1 MGIFGNL
8 FDFNGDGKTDIFE
21 EMMELDFI
29 EKEERRRKR
38 EECGRDDCECN
49 GDCDDCDCDGDCDN
63 CYECECYR
71 SGAVLGYYEECEC
84 DECDECDDCDCDEE
98 DDDDYDEDD
107 DYDDDDDYD
116 EDDDYDDD
124 DCDDDDF

>member
-38 EECGRDDCECN
+38 EECKHYGY
-49 GDCDDCDCDGDCDN
+49 DCDGDCDN
-63 CYECECYR
+63 CDGEDY
-71 SGAVLGYYEECEC
+71 
-84 DECDECDDCDCDEE
+84 ECDDCDCDEE

-107 DYDDDDDYD
+107 DYDDDD
-116 EDDDYDDD
+116 YDDD
-124 DCDDDDF
+124 DF